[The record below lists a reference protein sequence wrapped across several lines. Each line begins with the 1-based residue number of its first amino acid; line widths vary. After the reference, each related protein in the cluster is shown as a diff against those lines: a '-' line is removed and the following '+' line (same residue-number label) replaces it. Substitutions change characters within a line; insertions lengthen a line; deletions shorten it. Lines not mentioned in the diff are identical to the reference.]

1 MKSHTVIPSL
11 VSFPFLCQFLM
22 ILHHYCYF
30 FLSIIPTIMVYV
42 NLIFFTQMLL
52 ESKCMLLWW
61 SNVSKPLCISRIVLI
76 SQFIYP
82 QTVLQYPE
90 KCLLSCLC
98 VIHISFWL
106 LFTPYWVVSLVFVYV
121 SHPLVYYSLIESPL
135 IYVLARI
142 LHMMSFYHSE
152 VVAI

>member
-30 FLSIIPTIMVYV
+30 FLSIIPTIMVYF

-82 QTVLQYPE
+82 RQCYNIQKNV
-90 KCLLSCLC
+90 S
-98 VIHISFWL
+98 
-106 LFTPYWVVSLVFVYV
+106 WVVCVLFISQSGYYL
-121 SHPLVYYSLIESPL
+121 HPIELFGWYLCMSVIPWC
-135 IYVLARI
+135 IIVL
-142 LHMMSFYHSE
+142 
-152 VVAI
+152 